1 MTKCYLDLGSNSLGA
16 FDKLRGELGI
26 TDEWQKVFVE
36 CNPECYEY
44 IYHRM
49 GGIPNSRLLEV
60 AIAQENKEIEII
72 TRDDQKGDSACTTQG
87 LDFINLS
94 IGESNQAIPSYLTY
108 KVQGRKIEDILSEI
122 DADEIYCKIDIEGSE
137 YELLENFPAQ
147 YLHKIVKLFVE
158 FHAHDEPMR
167 ERRDKIISHYHSL
180 GIILLPWD

>member
-16 FDKLRGELGI
+16 YDTLKGVLGI

-36 CNPECYEY
+36 CNPECHEY

-94 IGESNQAIPSYLTY
+94 IGESNQKYPSYLTY
-108 KVQGRKIEDILSEI
+108 KVQGKRIEDILSEI
-122 DADEIYCKIDIEGSE
+122 DADEIYMKIDIEGSE
-137 YELLENFPAQ
+137 YELLENFPVQ
-147 YLHKIVKLFVE
+147 YFHKILKVYCE
-158 FHAHDEPMR
+158 FHAHNDTMR
-167 ERRDKIISHYHSL
+167 ERRDKIIQHYASC
-180 GIILLPWD
+180 GIELLNWD